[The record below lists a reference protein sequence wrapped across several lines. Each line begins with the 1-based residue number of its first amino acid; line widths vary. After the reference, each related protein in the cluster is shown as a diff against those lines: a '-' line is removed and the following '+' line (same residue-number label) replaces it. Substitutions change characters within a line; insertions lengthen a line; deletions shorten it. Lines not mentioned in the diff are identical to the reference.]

1 MLVFRSRDQS
11 RPIRGHLVPGG
22 PGDRAN
28 LRVEVRGRGEAL
40 EDREGQVVKQGVLV
54 NCVLDLGHLDKNID
68 QLEASIKSVTCKE
81 SVMHIDSSNTFA
93 K

>member
-11 RPIRGHLVPGG
+11 QPNRGRLVPGG

-40 EDREGQVVKQGVLV
+40 EDGEGQVVKQGVLV
-54 NCVLDLGHLDKNID
+54 DCVLDLGHLDRK
-68 QLEASIKSVTCKE
+68 
-81 SVMHIDSSNTFA
+81 VMTNERQFWIGGFGV
-93 K
+93 